1 MLSFLIKR
9 LLTAVGMIVFVASF
23 VFLALYLVPGDPAE
37 VLLAADGGTPTQEAI
52 EATRTKLG
60 LDRPVFEQ
68 YVAYLGRVVSGD
80 FGNSFA
86 DDEPVIDN
94 IRQRLPRT
102 LELIGA
108 ATLLAILIG
117 LPLGT
122 LSALWRGSLV
132 DRMIGLWSSLAI
144 SIPVFVL
151 GTLMVFVFA
160 LTLQLVPAGGFTPF
174 SVSPG
179 QHLLQLLMPALS
191 IAVGFSSIIA
201 RMSRS
206 TVLEMLQQDW
216 VRTARSKGLGE
227 GRVVIRHVVRNA
239 LGPVLTL
246 TGLHMGSLLGGT
258 VLVEYVFNWPGLSGL
273 LVHAVERRDYP
284 EVQGIVLVI
293 ATLFILLNLVVD
305 LLYLALDPRVQTR

>member
-1 MLSFLIKR
+1 
-9 LLTAVGMIVFVASF
+9 V
-23 VFLALYLVPGDPAE
+23 
-37 VLLAADGGTPTQEAI
+37 
-52 EATRTKLG
+52 
-60 LDRPVFEQ
+60 
-68 YVAYLGRVVSGD
+68 
-80 FGNSFA
+80 
-86 DDEPVIDN
+86 
-94 IRQRLPRT
+94 
-102 LELIGA
+102 
-108 ATLLAILIG
+108 LAILIG
-117 LPLGT
+117 LLLGT
-122 LSALWRGSLV
+122 LSALWRGSLL
-132 DRMIGLWSSLAI
+132 DRVIGLWSSLAI

-179 QHLLQLLMPALS
+179 QHLVQLLMPALS

-216 VRTARSKGLGE
+216 VRTARSKGLTE
-227 GRVVIRHVVRNA
+227 RRVVVRHVVRNA

-284 EVQGIVLVI
+284 EVQGIVLII